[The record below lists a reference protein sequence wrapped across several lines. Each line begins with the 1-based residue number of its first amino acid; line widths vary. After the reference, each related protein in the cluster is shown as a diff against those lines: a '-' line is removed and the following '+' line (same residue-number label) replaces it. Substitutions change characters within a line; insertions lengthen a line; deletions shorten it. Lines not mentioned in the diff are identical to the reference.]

1 MKFKIQI
8 SCLFLFLLITLNSV
22 GQKISPQ
29 IETKWSDLKMQF
41 KNRSKIVDELAKAL
55 SRSKVDK
62 KRIDNLKNAAT
73 SLSNHINKL
82 SSLDSISISLAEVI
96 NVKLIQAIQQTL
108 LAVESL
114 PALRGSRTFSD
125 LQMKLEGS
133 ENEIAVAITDYNNIC
148 MKYKRKDL
156 LFHRTNQNIPTELM
170 FLWVCVYLLIVV
182 TLNPSSSGFHCVL
195 LAINL
200 G

>member
-29 IETKWSDLKMQF
+29 IETKWSDLKIQF
-41 KNRSKIVDELAKAL
+41 ENRSKIVNELAKAL
-55 SRSKVDK
+55 SKSKVDK
-62 KRIDNLKNAAT
+62 KRIDNLKNTASA
-73 SLSNHINKL
+73 LSNHFTKL

-96 NVKLIQAIQQTL
+96 NVKLIQSIQQTL
-108 LAVESL
+108 LTVESQ

-133 ENEIAVAITDYNNIC
+133 ENEIAVAVYDYNNIC
-148 MKYKRKDL
+148 MKYKRTDL
-156 LFHRTNQNIPTELM
+156 LFHRTNQNMQTEIK
-170 FLWVCVYLLIVV
+170 F
-182 TLNPSSSGFHCVL
+182 
-195 LAINL
+195 
-200 G
+200 